1 MMLKNKT
8 YWNVALL
15 LLLLQLAPSCSNTG
29 TDGEATEDAE
39 GVEITDAE
47 VDAEGEAIADAG
59 GEESLG
65 EDAIDAEGTGDGTE
79 VAATDA
85 TNLEEVSAPTDS
97 ADQTSPSE
105 YVAEAPAGS
114 ATEAPVDSSTSSE
127 APGASYA
134 AQASGATGP
143 GDAEYLVQSNETLM
157 MIAFKLYGDYG
168 RWKEIA
174 SLNQD
179 KLGGGTSISN
189 GMKLRYN
196 SAGAGFNWNP
206 EGKQHL
212 IQSGDTLSLI
222 SKSYYGTLN
231 KWRMIWENNKP
242 LIKDPNKIFIGFT
255 IFVPEKGMRE
265 VASDPTA
272 GAGLAADQSMG
283 APAAVDQGAAA
294 AADAAVTTGPEAA
307 AAGTAED
314 FPADI

>member
-8 YWNVALL
+8 CWNVALL

-29 TDGEATEDAE
+29 TEGEATEDAE

-47 VDAEGEAIADAG
+47 VDAEGEEAIADAS

-65 EDAIDAEGTGDGTE
+65 DDELSVDSAGDGTE

-85 TNLEEVSAPTDS
+85 TNLEEVAAPTDT

-105 YVAEAPAGS
+105 FVAETPAGS
-114 ATEAPVDSSTSSE
+114 ATDAPVDAGPSSSDAGTG
-127 APGASYA
+127 GASFA
-134 AQASGATGP
+134 AAAGGSTGP

-196 SAGAGFNWNP
+196 SAGAGFN
-206 EGKQHL
+206 
-212 IQSGDTLSLI
+212 LSLI
-222 SKSYYGTLN
+222 H
-231 KWRMIWENNKP
+231 I
-242 LIKDPNKIFIGFT
+242 
-255 IFVPEKGMRE
+255 
-265 VASDPTA
+265 
-272 GAGLAADQSMG
+272 
-283 APAAVDQGAAA
+283 
-294 AADAAVTTGPEAA
+294 
-307 AAGTAED
+307 
-314 FPADI
+314 